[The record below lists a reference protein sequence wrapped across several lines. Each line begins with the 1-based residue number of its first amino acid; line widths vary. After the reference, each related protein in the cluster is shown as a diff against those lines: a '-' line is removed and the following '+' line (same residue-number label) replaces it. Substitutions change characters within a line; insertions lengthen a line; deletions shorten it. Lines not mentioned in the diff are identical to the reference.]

1 MGNNSIF
8 FLFFL
13 SPFPFSSHPS
23 PHSKLPFLQVV
34 KNFNDFIAA
43 NKKAGNLEMGKTSNL
58 KEMGEA
64 MRAMPQYQDMK
75 SKYAVHIELVSRCM
89 GIFKEKGLKV
99 SREC

>member
-1 MGNNSIF
+1 M
-8 FLFFL
+8 
-13 SPFPFSSHPS
+13 
-23 PHSKLPFLQVV
+23 V

-43 NKKAGNLEMGKTSNL
+43 NKKAGNLEMGKTTNL

-99 SREC
+99 GSLFKNSVKNAVFLDLF